1 MTATDLHPMSPA
13 PDPVF
18 REIVHGSTDYRRA
31 CELRDTLLRR
41 PLGLAFS
48 PEELQAESAQ
58 WHFGLFAGDALLAC
72 LSAVPAGTGEV
83 KLRQIA
89 VRPDAQGRGFGRII
103 MERSESELVRRGCT
117 EAWLHARAEAVGFY
131 ARLGYETEGD
141 EFLELG
147 IRHRTMWKHL
157 PATGR

>member
-1 MTATDLHPMSPA
+1 MSPA

-31 CELRDTLLRR
+31 CELRETLLRR
-41 PLGLAFS
+41 PLGLTFS

-72 LSAVPAGTGEV
+72 LSAVPADTGEV

-89 VRPDAQGRGFGRII
+89 VRPETQGRGLGRII

-117 EAWLHARAEAVGFY
+117 ETWLHARADAVGFY
-131 ARLGYETEGD
+131 TRLGYQAAGK

-147 IRHRTMWKHL
+147 IRHLKMQKTLSAHR
-157 PATGR
+157 G